1 MSQSSVT
8 NIYLVIFPFLPFNRD
23 YVTYML
29 TLVLLYLM
37 FPALTMWSCYDS
49 INKHFKKI
57 HLSRVNQTSSSPLFM
72 VTDVCL

>member
-1 MSQSSVT
+1 MSRSRVT
-8 NIYLVIFPFLPFNRD
+8 NIYLVIFPSLPFNRD

-57 HLSRVNQTSSSPLFM
+57 HLYRVNQTCSSQLL
-72 VTDVCL
+72 VVWL